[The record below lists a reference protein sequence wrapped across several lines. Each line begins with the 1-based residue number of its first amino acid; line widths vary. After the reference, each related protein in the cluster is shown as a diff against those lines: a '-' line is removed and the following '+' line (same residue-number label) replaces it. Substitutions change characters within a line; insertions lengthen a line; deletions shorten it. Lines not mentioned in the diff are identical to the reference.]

1 MNDEEKVLLEQ
12 FDKFGLDTTA
22 AKQAISDRDSIE
34 QRHANT
40 RKALVGLRPDGKKDF
55 DAESSRLSN
64 LLAGLDLTLRGS
76 EKDVSEALDALRR
89 EAYEG
94 PRTKMVE
101 LSAKLKEADI
111 SIIDTLLTLPDLVQ
125 KRASL
130 SVEWSQLVELQKV
143 WTGELG
149 VYAANLEGYGNL
161 PGGGL
166 QKDLNTT
173 MRFFIERFLKNVSL
187 PFARPQMSDDAE
199 TKLTWWLA
207 RR

>member
-1 MNDEEKVLLEQ
+1 MTDEEKVLLEQ
-12 FDKFGLDTTA
+12 FRHFGLDTTTA
-22 AKQAISDRDSIE
+22 EQAISDRDEIE

-40 RKALVGLRPDGKKDF
+40 RRALVALRPGGKGDF
-55 DAESSRLSN
+55 DAESNRLSN
-64 LLAGLDLTLRGS
+64 LLSGLDLAKQGSDRDVAAALVSLR
-76 EKDVSEALDALRR
+76 K

-94 PRTKMVE
+94 PRTKMLE
-101 LSAKLKEADI
+101 LSAKIKDCDI
-111 SIIDTLLTLPDLVQ
+111 EIFDTLLALPDLVQ

-130 SVEWSQLVELQKV
+130 SVEWQQLVELQKV

-149 VYAANLEGYGNL
+149 VYASGLEGYGAL
-161 PGGGL
+161 PGNGL

-187 PFARPQMSDDAE
+187 PFARPQISDDAE

-207 RR
+207 RH